1 MIKEMKTIKEIF
13 ETLNEAPKRGAWLPP
28 HPRPVGARPDVGAT
42 QYTKMQTQFKRLG
55 KRLNDKV
62 KDIDKRWPKMTDSE
76 KSGTVVK
83 MVGMRSK
90 LMDTLNTSV

>member
-1 MIKEMKTIKEIF
+1 MKTIKEIF

-28 HPRPVGARPDVGAT
+28 HPRPVGARPDLWDK
-42 QYTKMQTQFKRLG
+42 QYKKMQTQFKTFG